1 MLEPITTEVQTF
13 AGTQLTVIE
22 RSTALVIA
30 SDADAATAN
39 DLLVSMRGAAKALEE
54 KRVELKAPSLEACR
68 RIDEF
73 FKGPIERL
81 TEAGKNLKGR
91 IALFLEEQEKIRK
104 AEEARLAEIAAKERA
119 RLEAEA
125 RRKEEAAAAE
135 RAKAEQEA
143 ENKRRAAEEAERRR
157 KEAEEQGNAKAA
169 EKAAAEAAKAHEAAR
184 TALEKGEAKAASLEG
199 AAQDARTV
207 AAAVPEP
214 SSMMPAP
221 AKPKG
226 FSTRVV
232 YGCEVVNLMELVK
245 AVAAGQAPIGLIQ
258 ANETALR
265 QRANADKEGFNLPGC
280 RLTKRQA

>member
-1 MLEPITTEVQTF
+1 MLEPITTEVQGF
-13 AGTQLTVIE
+13 ASTQLTVIE

-30 SDADAATAN
+30 DDAGAQAAN
-39 DLLVSMRGAAKALEE
+39 ELLVSMRNAAKALEE

-81 TEAGKNLKGR
+81 TDAGRALKAR
-91 IALFLEEQEKIRK
+91 IQLFLDEKEKIRK

-135 RAKAEQEA
+135 RAKAQQEA
-143 ENKRRAAEEAERRR
+143 ESKRLAAEEAERRR
-157 KEAEEQGNAKAA
+157 AEAEAQGNAKAA
-169 EKAAAEAAKAHEAAR
+169 EKAAAEAAKLTEGAR
-184 TALEKGEAKAASLEG
+184 TALEKGETKAASLEG
-199 AAQDARTV
+199 AAQDVRTV

-214 SSMMPAP
+214 ASMMPAP

-226 FSTRVV
+226 FSSRPV

-245 AVAAGQAPIGLIQ
+245 AVAAGRAPIGLVQ

-265 QRANADKEGFNLPGC
+265 QRASADKEGFDLPGC
-280 RLTKRQA
+280 RLTKRQV

>member
-1 MLEPITTEVQTF
+1 MLEPITTEVQGF
-13 AGTQLTVIE
+13 ASTQLTVIE

-30 SDADAATAN
+30 DDAGAQAAN
-39 DLLVSMRGAAKALEE
+39 ELLVSMRNAAKALEE

-81 TEAGKNLKGR
+81 TDAGRALKAR
-91 IALFLEEQEKIRK
+91 IQLFLDEKEKIRK

-135 RAKAEQEA
+135 RAKAQQEA
-143 ENKRRAAEEAERRR
+143 ESTRRAAGVAARRR
-157 KEAEEQGNAKAA
+157 AGPEAQGNAKAA
-169 EKAAAEAAKAHEAAR
+169 EKAAAEAAKLTEGAR
-184 TALEKGEAKAASLEG
+184 TALEKGETKAASLEG
-199 AAQDARTV
+199 AAQDVRTV

-214 SSMMPAP
+214 ASMMPAP

-226 FSTRVV
+226 FSSRPV

-245 AVAAGQAPIGLIQ
+245 AVAAGRAPIGLVQ

-265 QRANADKEGFNLPGC
+265 QRASADKEGFDLPGC
-280 RLTKRQA
+280 RLTKRQV